1 METYP
6 PPGDGKGVIGG
17 SHDEAW
23 RLGIFTTVKQA
34 GGISSFAKLSSVAVA
49 AATLV
54 IPVTAAYVGKAT
66 GAVAE
71 ALTLENGTAG
81 QVLSISLEVDGG
93 ADGTLTPATSS
104 GFATIVFADAGDSAS
119 LLYVDDTVGWV
130 LLGTAGVAA
139 PPVITV

>member
-1 METYP
+1 
-6 PPGDGKGVIGG
+6 
-17 SHDEAW
+17 
-23 RLGIFTTVKQA
+23 
-34 GGISSFAKLSSVAVA
+34 VAVA

-71 ALTLENGTAG
+71 ALTLGNGTQG
-81 QVLSISLEVDGG
+81 QVITISLEVDGG

-104 GFATIVFADAGDSAS
+104 GFATIVFADVGDTAS
-119 LLYVDDTVGWV
+119 LQYVDDSVGWV
-130 LLGTAGVAA
+130 ITGTAGVAA